1 MALRD
6 ISRRRSN
13 TSGIGGEA
21 NVPEHCS
28 TDAIDRKAPPLG
40 DSCQAFLIAPCPKQ
54 GWYAEESLSV
64 HPSLSEIAVA

>member
-28 TDAIDRKAPPLG
+28 TDAIDPKAPPLG
-40 DSCQAFLIAPCPKQ
+40 DFLS
-54 GWYAEESLSV
+54 GLFNRSLPEAWV
-64 HPSLSEIAVA
+64 VC